1 MRLCIP
7 FVGSMSGAREP
18 KTLFMYLSP
27 KGSPYPIQGRERK
40 PSVNITPLA
49 GKIHVQVGLAP
60 TPPGLDLRRAPRIVR
75 ELPPS
80 LTAYRVAVWFR
91 AAPLAA
97 PTLVRSTV
105 GAKRKTPAILGRSVT
120 SGGGRLRRFERE
132 NFPRRENALHHQR
145 PNLKAL
151 GFYSLS
157 NRRLPHRQSNV
168 TMNSTAMS
176 MAVSPGC
183 LGLPPA
189 PLAGVFFEPV
199 TECLSISQ

>member
-7 FVGSMSGAREP
+7 FVGSMSGGREP

-80 LTAYRVAVWFR
+80 LTAYRVAVQLR

-105 GAKRKTPAILGRSVT
+105 EDGQQKSHLLLRLVEVPRLGGQT
-120 SGGGRLRRFERE
+120 HE
-132 NFPRRENALHHQR
+132 
-145 PNLKAL
+145 
-151 GFYSLS
+151 
-157 NRRLPHRQSNV
+157 
-168 TMNSTAMS
+168 
-176 MAVSPGC
+176 
-183 LGLPPA
+183 
-189 PLAGVFFEPV
+189 
-199 TECLSISQ
+199 